1 MLLAFCGCC
10 QVDSTSRKAPVQ
22 GLAPTG
28 RSVST
33 TSAPWHSFPEHPQR
47 AGCCVGLWGTGRV
60 PALKECHPYLPVI
73 VLRGTLPALTHW
85 KELDKA
91 WSLPWLSSWLPG
103 AKAASASTLGLA
115 RGPFWKGLLTVA
127 VRTTRDACLA
137 PLSGLEND
145 TVEQSPAGSLHTPER
160 EAGIQQGL

>member
-1 MLLAFCGCC
+1 MLGAAWGSGG
-10 QVDSTSRKAPVQ
+10 QGESR
-22 GLAPTG
+22 LS
-28 RSVST
+28 RSV
-33 TSAPWHSFPEHPQR
+33 
-47 AGCCVGLWGTGRV
+47 
-60 PALKECHPYLPVI
+60 HPYLPVI

-160 EAGIQQGL
+160 EAGIQQGLWP